1 MNVYFV
7 SVNKTLNW
15 FLYVLILVSLV
26 RMESGKAQNFF
37 AQNDLQWVAVPDH
50 ADWIYKVGEKATANL
65 QLLWHG
71 QPLSDVEVLYAI
83 GQDELADEVQGKV
96 TTDAQGRARIPLGG
110 AKKPSFRDC
119 RMQCTV
125 EGKNF
130 KNHVKV
136 GFSPEKIT
144 PYTQMPN
151 DFAAFW
157 QGVLD
162 EQKKLPLSAQV
173 TPAPEFSS
181 AEVDCYLVKIRT
193 WRPSTEAYVY
203 GYLSIPKKGGK
214 YPIVVSP
221 PGAGVKHMDPLKT
234 QFYATKGN
242 CIRFEMEIHGI
253 DPSLSK
259 EVYGDIT
266 RAFGNHFAAG
276 YLSNGIQSRETYYM
290 QKVCASLVR
299 AVDYLVTRPEWDGK
313 NILVQGNSQGGGL
326 GLALAALDPR
336 VTALAIAHPALS
348 DMAAYAEKGRTGG
361 YPHFGL
367 KYKDITLTPE
377 VIRTLQYYD
386 AVNFARLVKCPTYMT
401 WGYNDNVCP
410 PTTSYAVWNTLTCEK
425 ECYITPINEHWTS
438 DETRYRQMRFL
449 LKHCR

>member
-1 MNVYFV
+1 MN
-7 SVNKTLNW
+7 KKLNGILQVL
-15 FLYVLILVSLV
+15 FLLLFFQI
-26 RMESGKAQNFF
+26 ESGKAQNFF

-50 ADWIYKVGEKATANL
+50 ADWIYQVGEKASVSL

-71 QPLSDVEVLYAI
+71 QPLPGVEVRYAV
-83 GQDELADEVQGKV
+83 GQDELKDDVQGKV
-96 TTDAQGRARIPLGG
+96 TTDAQGRAVIPMGT

-119 RMQCTV
+119 RMQCKV
-125 EGKNF
+125 EEVTF

-136 GFSPEKIT
+136 GFSPEKIV
-144 PYTQMPN
+144 PYTQMPK

-157 QGVLD
+157 QGVLE
-162 EQKKLPLSAQV
+162 EQKKLPLQARV
-173 TPAPEFSS
+173 TPAPEFCSD
-181 AEVDCYLVKIRT
+181 EVDCYLVKIRT
-193 WRPSTEAYVY
+193 WRQTTEAYVY
-203 GYLSIPKKGGK
+203 GYLSIPKKGGQ

-259 EVYGDIT
+259 ETYDDIT

-276 YLSNGIQSRETYYM
+276 YLSNGISSRDTYYM
-290 QKVCASLVR
+290 QKVYASLVR
-299 AVDYLVTRPEWDGK
+299 VVDYLVTRPEWDGK

-326 GLALAALDPR
+326 GLVLAALDPR
-336 VTALAIAHPALS
+336 VTALSIAHPALS
-348 DMAAYAEKGRTGG
+348 DMAGYAETDRTGG

-367 KYKDITLTPE
+367 KYKDVALTPE

-401 WGYNDNVCP
+401 WGFNDNVCP
-410 PTTSYAVWNTLTCEK
+410 PTTSYAVWNVLGCEK
-425 ECYITPINEHWTS
+425 KSYITPINEHWICT
-438 DETRYRQMRFL
+438 ETRMRQMRFL
-449 LKHCR
+449 LEHCK